1 MLKAWGY
8 AAPMQGFLKS
18 RVWPLALA
26 LLALNLPFITDAN
39 ASYVFSAH
47 TFTNCSAVG
56 KTGPS
61 QAACRSAYSTSWDES
76 NSNFS
81 VTNGIQYWTVPTSG
95 FYYIDAYG
103 AGGAGLFAGGGARIA
118 DRFLLNEGEILRILV
133 GQVGETSTSV
143 SANPGSGGSFI
154 VRSPYNDNTSILVI
168 AGGGGGSESGV
179 SQRTE
184 PHATITTSGNNGYT
198 SGVGP
203 STTTSGS
210 GGTSG
215 GGGGAASSDNSGGGG
230 GGFFTNGTRNTN
242 WDNNG
247 GVAFVNGGAGATGG
261 TTSSLSNDG
270 GFGGGGAAAGSGGG
284 GGAGGGGGY
293 SGGGGGDNVG
303 NGAGG
308 GGGSYFA
315 NGSNANRITTTN
327 TNPAQTQG
335 YVTITF
341 LSAAT
346 STTSLVVAGDVTSTQ
361 FNKPLAIT
369 ATIDNPGKVTFR
381 ENGRKIA
388 NCVGRAATTTIICSW
403 KPRIRGS
410 ISITASLTPT
420 NGSIS
425 SSSSAPLK
433 ILVTPRVGAR

>member
-1 MLKAWGY
+1 MRG
-8 AAPMQGFLKS
+8 MLKS
-18 RVWPLALA
+18 RVWPLVLS
-26 LLALNLPFITDAN
+26 LLAAGLPFITNAN

-56 KTGPS
+56 KTGPT
-61 QAACRSAYSTSWDES
+61 QTACRSAYSTTWDES
-76 NSNFS
+76 NSNFT
-81 VTNGIQYWTVPTSG
+81 VTSGIQNWTVPTSG

-118 DRFLLNEGEILRILV
+118 DTFLLTQGETIKILV
-133 GQVGETSTSV
+133 GQVGETTTSI
-143 SANPGSGGSFI
+143 SANAGSGGTFI
-154 VRSPYNDNTSILVI
+154 VRSPYNDNGSILII

-179 SQRTE
+179 SQRLE
-184 PHATITTSGNNGYT
+184 AHASITTSGNNGYT
-198 SGVGP
+198 TGVGP
-203 STTTSGS
+203 SATTSGS
-210 GGTSG
+210 GGTLG
-215 GGGGAASSDNSGGGG
+215 NGGGAATADNSGGGG
-230 GGFFTNGTRNTN
+230 GGFFTNGTRNPE

-247 GVAFVNGGAGATGG
+247 GFAFVNGGGGAVGSVTN
-261 TTSSLSNDG
+261 SFSNDG
-270 GFGGGGAAAGSGGG
+270 GFGGGGAAAGKGSGGG
-284 GGAGGGGGY
+284 PGGGGGY

-315 NGSNANRITTTN
+315 NGSNTNRITTTN

-341 LSAAT
+341 ISAAT
-346 STTSLVVAGDVTSTQ
+346 STTSLAVAGDVSSTQ
-361 FNKPLAIT
+361 FNKPLVIT
-369 ATIDNPGKVTFR
+369 ATVNNPGKVTFR

-388 NCVGRAATTTIICSW
+388 NCVGRAATTTVTCTW

-410 ISITASLTPT
+410 ISLTASLTPT
-420 NGSIS
+420 NNGIS
-425 SSSSAPLK
+425 SSSSSPLR

>member
-1 MLKAWGY
+1 MRG
-8 AAPMQGFLKS
+8 MLKS
-18 RVWPLALA
+18 RVWPLVLS
-26 LLALNLPFITDAN
+26 LLAAGLPFITNAN

-56 KTGPS
+56 KTGPT
-61 QAACRSAYSTSWDES
+61 QTACRSAYSTTWDES
-76 NSNFS
+76 NSNFT
-81 VTNGIQYWTVPTSG
+81 VTSGIQNWTVPTSG

-118 DRFLLNEGEILRILV
+118 DTFLLTQGETIKILV
-133 GQVGETSTSV
+133 GQVGETTTSI
-143 SANPGSGGSFI
+143 SANAGSGGTFI
-154 VRSPYNDNTSILVI
+154 VRSPYNDNGSILII

-179 SQRTE
+179 SQRLE
-184 PHATITTSGNNGYT
+184 AHASITTSGNNGYT
-198 SGVGP
+198 TGVGP
-203 STTTSGS
+203 SATTSGS
-210 GGTSG
+210 GGTLG
-215 GGGGAASSDNSGGGG
+215 NGGGAATADNSGGGG
-230 GGFFTNGTRNTN
+230 GGFFTNGTRNPE

-247 GVAFVNGGAGATGG
+247 GFAFVNGGGGAVGSVTN
-261 TTSSLSNDG
+261 SFSNDG
-270 GFGGGGAAAGSGGG
+270 GFGGGGAAAGKGAGGG
-284 GGAGGGGGY
+284 PGGGGGY

-315 NGSNANRITTTN
+315 NGSNTNRITTTN

-341 LSAAT
+341 ISAAT
-346 STTSLVVAGDVTSTQ
+346 STTSLAVAGDVSSTQ
-361 FNKPLAIT
+361 FNKPLVIT
-369 ATIDNPGKVTFR
+369 ATVNNPGKVTFR

-388 NCVGRAATTTIICSW
+388 NCVGRAATTTVTCTW

-410 ISITASLTPT
+410 ISLTASLTPT
-420 NGSIS
+420 NNGIS
-425 SSSSAPLK
+425 SSSSSPLR